1 MSVRLAS
8 VVLPV
13 YNQAGH
19 IGAALQEYV
28 AVLDQL
34 HFDYELLPVING
46 PRRDNSLEICRE
58 LEKTCGRIR
67 TLCIDQSGWGAAV
80 QQGLSQAAG
89 DLLCYANSA
98 RTPGKDLALFLVYG
112 SIHRDSVIKANRR
125 IRESLRRR
133 FASLLYNLE
142 CRMLFDLPY
151 WDINGTPKVFSRQ
164 LVHLRNLKQ
173 AGDLI
178 DLEFNAIC
186 REHSYNVLEVPI
198 LSSSRRTGK
207 STTNWRSGLR
217 MYWGAYQM
225 WREWTARKS
234 V

>member
-1 MSVRLAS
+1 VSVRLVS

-19 IGAALQEYV
+19 IRAVLEEYI

-34 HFDYELLPVING
+34 PFDYELLPVING

-58 LEKTCGRIR
+58 FEKTSKR
-67 TLCIDQSGWGAAV
+67 TKTFCIDQSGWGSAV
-80 QQGLSQAAG
+80 QLGLSQASG
-89 DLLCYANSA
+89 DLLCFANSA
-98 RTPGKDLALFLVYG
+98 RTSGKDLALFLVYG
-112 SIHRDSVIKANRR
+112 SIHNDCVIKANRR
-125 IRESLRRR
+125 IRESFKRR

-151 WDINGTPKVFSRQ
+151 WDINGTPKVFSRD

-207 STTNWRSGLR
+207 STTNWKSGLR
-217 MYWGAYQM
+217 MYWGAYQL
-225 WREWTARKS
+225 RRQWTARKPG
-234 V
+234 